1 MVMTDERGR
10 LVEPLREVPR
20 RIAAATNGVDEVR
33 LTLRTADEPWS
44 VNDVLA
50 HLRSVADHRMRYM
63 RRMATGK
70 HATLAYV
77 SRRSE
82 LKNTDYLD
90 RTFVENLAG
99 FTAARTELIA
109 WLESLPGD
117 GWEHGAIIRGRP
129 ETVATYAGYLG
140 EHELVHC
147 DQIEALLR

>member
-77 SRRSE
+77 SPRSE
-82 LKNTDYLD
+82 LKITDYLD
-90 RTFVENLAG
+90 RTFAENLAG
-99 FTAARTELIA
+99 FTAARTEFLA
-109 WLESLPGD
+109 WLESLPGEA
-117 GWEHGAIIRGRP
+117 WEHGAIIRGRP
-129 ETVATYAGYLG
+129 ETVATYARYLG